1 MIVFRFHSKT
11 RSSLVPFIRSPL
23 RRVPDRRGIG
33 PLLEHHRDVRIHGD
47 AVNVALGLVIIAGI
61 LEGRAILLG
70 IAIGVN
76 FIVTGGAM
84 IVVAN
89 MIEVED

>member
-1 MIVFRFHSKT
+1 M
-11 RSSLVPFIRSPL
+11 
-23 RRVPDRRGIG
+23 
-33 PLLEHHRDVRIHGD
+33 
-47 AVNVALGLVIIAGI
+47 NVALGLVIIAGI